1 MKSTKQTNDKKVNLN
16 LKDLTANKDPRG
28 GAKKVSRPDIGL
40 IIPTNHNE
48 MFLKDLTTNKDPRA
62 GMKRDSRPT
71 RNGLTNNHNE
81 MFLKDLTANKDPRG
95 GAKKVS
101 RPRPDGLNNNHN
113 ETFLAERNLTMK
125 SSKRSNG
132 EKINVQLKELTPNKD
147 LRGGIRVATTWA
159 GQNWGGISIP

>member
-62 GMKRDSRPT
+62 GMKKDSRPP
-71 RNGLTNNHNE
+71 RN
-81 MFLKDLTANKDPRG
+81 
-95 GAKKVS
+95 
-101 RPRPDGLNNNHN
+101 GLNNNHN

-132 EKINVQLKELTPNKD
+132 EKINVQLKELTPN
-147 LRGGIRVATTWA
+147 
-159 GQNWGGISIP
+159 